1 VVPSFYYKI
10 YKVDCVTEFNF
21 SAHVGG
27 KKHMAKKLE
36 ILGKTVRGTLG
47 GLLADA
53 QATGAVDRVDLQFL
67 GAKAANKMWLAA
79 LLLDRTVTC
88 RLRAEL
94 MEQKEVGALSSYEQL
109 GFHSSL
115 VFQ

>member
-1 VVPSFYYKI
+1 MRRQH
-10 YKVDCVTEFNF
+10 ER
-21 SAHVGG
+21 SAVN
-27 KKHMAKKLE
+27 
-36 ILGKTVRGTLG
+36 
-47 GLLADA
+47 
-53 QATGAVDRVDLQFL
+53 RVDLQFL
-67 GAKAANKMWLAA
+67 GADAANRMWLAA

-88 RLRAEL
+88 CLRAEL